1 MWSERRTKHGN
12 KLQGGQDMF
21 FKSRKEKTEK
31 QEKKELLY
39 QSNIKVHCQPMTKAE
54 AIRTAGQM
62 LVDTGYVDQEYVNAM
77 QEREKT
83 FSTFMGN
90 GLALPHGVEEAKRQV
105 KASGISVLTFTEP
118 VDWDGNPVRIVI
130 GVAGVGEEHMDILSL
145 VAEAMLDEEVGE
157 HMADYEAEQIYEI
170 LTKKEA

>member
-1 MWSERRTKHGN
+1 
-12 KLQGGQDMF
+12 
-21 FKSRKEKTEK
+21 
-31 QEKKELLY
+31 
-39 QSNIKVHCQPMTKAE
+39 
-54 AIRTAGQM
+54 
-62 LVDTGYVDQEYVNAM
+62 
-77 QEREKT
+77 
-83 FSTFMGN
+83 MGN